1 VISPPTCFKVLNPDD
16 TQKRRRKEM
25 FDKFRTYG
33 ERVAAEIH
41 PSLFSLKAIPG

>member
-16 TQKRRRKEM
+16 TQKRRSKEM
-25 FDKFRTYG
+25 FDKVRING

-41 PSLFSLKAIPG
+41 PSFSV